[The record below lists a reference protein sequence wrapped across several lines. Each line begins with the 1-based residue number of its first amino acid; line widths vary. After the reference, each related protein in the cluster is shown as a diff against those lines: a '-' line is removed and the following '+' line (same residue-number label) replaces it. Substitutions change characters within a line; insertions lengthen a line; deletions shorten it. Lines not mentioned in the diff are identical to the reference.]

1 MPISET
7 LTTLSVTIHEG
18 KNREIRKVM
27 RHVGLVEGLK
37 RVSFGPY
44 GGIREVGITPSL
56 LEHTSPSWQWGKE

>member
-1 MPISET
+1 
-7 LTTLSVTIHEG
+7 LSVTIHEG

-27 RHVGLVEGLK
+27 RHVGLIVEGLK

-44 GGIREVGITPSL
+44 ELMELQEGGIREVDITPSL